1 MATIQIR
8 NLSDETVRAWKVRAA
23 KSGQSLQEYMRSYL
37 TSEALKPTV
46 EELVERLNA
55 RSDDLLARGEA
66 KDLPLEETLRGINE
80 TWE

>member
-23 KSGQSLQEYMRSYL
+23 KQGQSLQEYMRDYL
-37 TSEALKPTV
+37 EAQAKKPTK
-46 EELVERLNA
+46 EELMEELWA
-55 RSDDLLARGEA
+55 RHDASQP
-66 KDLPLEETLRGINE
+66 DLPLDVTLAGIDE